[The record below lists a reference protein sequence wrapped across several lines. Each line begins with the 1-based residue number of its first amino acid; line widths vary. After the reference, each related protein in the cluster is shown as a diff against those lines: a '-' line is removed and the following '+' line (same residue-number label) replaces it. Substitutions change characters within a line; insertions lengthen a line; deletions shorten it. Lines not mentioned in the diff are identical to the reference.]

1 MAGVR
6 EVALVAAAAVRIA
19 VTACHGRITKIT
31 RVTKITKKQLVFLCS
46 HFVNFV
52 AFVIFV
58 VDRQH
63 EGG

>member
-6 EVALVAAAAVRIA
+6 EAALVAEIAVRIA

-31 RVTKITKKQLVFLCS
+31 KVTKITKKQLVFFCS

-58 VDRQH
+58 MDRQH
-63 EGG
+63 ESG